1 MCRAQVRLA
10 MAACAIAAMV
20 TGCVL
25 LAGCT
30 APSPV
35 RLAAAGPSTLAPGGG
50 GNVLPFARTRMPA
63 PRASVL
69 ASTAADALTA
79 AFTGMLFSSAP
90 VVVVAPDRRAVL
102 PAARLAAL
110 AAHAPLLLTE
120 SPVTGSPAT
129 GASATGHPAT
139 GHPATGD
146 PATATSVRAPLLA
159 RIRSLR
165 PRAVL
170 AVGLAPAALA
180 GRLPGVRVVTRAAL
194 LPMTGAPI
202 PLNGVAVLVGS
213 ATAATPATAAV
224 AATARVAGAT
234 VIAVDGYDPRADP
247 KAISALAKARPREV
261 VAIGRGFG
269 PAARLASRVAVAV
282 TGVQLPAGGQVL
294 FPGHRLIALYGHPGT
309 PGLGVL
315 GQQDLPAS
323 ITRAQQMTSLYWKL
337 SEVPVVPAFEIIATV
352 AQASPGPDQTY
363 SYETPVSMLAPWV
376 REATRAGMYV
386 ILDLQPGR
394 ASLLAQA
401 EHYAS
406 LLAEPN
412 VGLALDAEWKLAP
425 HQVPLHQI
433 GSVSIDETNSVVR
446 WLAALTARDHLPQK
460 LLVLHQFRLSMIAGE
475 ADLDTSQDDL
485 AIVIHMDGQGTPAM
499 KYSTW
504 GGVTAAAPKH
514 VFFGWKNFFVKDHPM
529 LSPGET
535 MAMKPTPVMISY
547 Q

>member
-20 TGCVL
+20 AGCVS

-30 APSPV
+30 APSPA
-35 RLAAAGPSTLAPGGG
+35 RLAAAGPSKLAPGGD
-50 GNVLPFARTRMPA
+50 GNVLPFARTRAPA

-102 PAARLAAL
+102 PAARKAAM
-110 AAHAPLLLTE
+110 AAHAPLLLTG
-120 SPVTGSPAT
+120 SPVTRSPAA
-129 GASATGHPAT
+129 GPSAAATPAA
-139 GHPATGD
+139 AT
-146 PATATSVRAPLLA
+146 PVRAPLLA
-159 RIRSLR
+159 RSRSLR

-170 AVGLAPAALA
+170 AVGVAPAALA

-202 PLNGVAVLVGS
+202 PLHGVAVLVGS
-213 ATAATPATAAV
+213 AAPATPATAAV
-224 AATARVAGAT
+224 AVTARVAGAT

-261 VAIGRGFG
+261 VAIGPGFG

-323 ITRAQQMTSLYWKL
+323 ITRAQRLASLYWKL
-337 SEVPVVPAFEIIATV
+337 SQVPVVPAFEIIATV
-352 AQASPGPDQTY
+352 AEASPGPDQTY

-394 ASLLAQA
+394 ASLLTQA

-412 VGLALDAEWKLAP
+412 VGLALDAEWKLQP

-433 GSVSIDETNSVVR
+433 GSVSIGETNSVVR

-535 MAMKPTPVMISY
+535 MAMKPAPVMISY